1 MNAQDDTPPPTPG
14 RRSRLE
20 DEVAEILA
28 RADKPASL
36 TDHVRRKT
44 QRQRQQRVQASVNRF
59 PSWGAGLDAN
69 SFLIGFVVAALLA
82 GFLRDSSALLARL
95 SAIVGIVCLL
105 APIVLRFKNPRQPTI
120 KQWRGRSID
129 LSPQGP
135 EWVNSLRDRFRK
147 PPRF

>member
-1 MNAQDDTPPPTPG
+1 MNAQDDNPPPTPG

-44 QRQRQQRVQASVNRF
+44 ERQRQQRVQASMNRVS
-59 PSWGAGLDAN
+59 SWSANLDAN

-95 SAIVGIVCLL
+95 IAIVGIVCLL

-129 LSPQGP
+129 LSAQSP
-135 EWVNSLRDRFRK
+135 EWMTSLRDRFRK
-147 PPRF
+147 PPRI

>member
-1 MNAQDDTPPPTPG
+1 MNAQDDSPPPAPG

-20 DEVAEILA
+20 DEVLEILA

-36 TDHVRRKT
+36 TDHVRRKAH
-44 QRQRQQRVQASVNRF
+44 RQRQQRLQTSVNRV
-59 PSWGAGLDAN
+59 STWSAGLDAN
-69 SFLIGFVVAALLA
+69 SFLIGFVVCALLA

-95 SAIVGIVCLL
+95 IAIVGLFCLV
-105 APIVLRFKNPRQPTI
+105 APIVLSFKSPRQPTI

-135 EWVNSLRDRFRK
+135 EWMNSLRDRFRK

>member
-59 PSWGAGLDAN
+59 SSWGVGLDAN

-105 APIVLRFKNPRQPTI
+105 APIVLRFKSPRQPTI

>member
-59 PSWGAGLDAN
+59 SSWGVGLDAN

>member
-1 MNAQDDTPPPTPG
+1 MNAQDDEPRSTPG
-14 RRSRLE
+14 PRSRLE
-20 DEVAEILA
+20 DEVLEILN
-28 RADKPASL
+28 RADKPTSIS
-36 TDHVRRKT
+36 DHVRRKT
-44 QRQRQQRVQASVNRF
+44 QRQRQQRLPSSVNRVS
-59 PSWGAGLDAN
+59 SWRAGLDAN

-95 SAIVGIVCLL
+95 FAIVGIVCLL
-105 APIVLRFKNPRQPTI
+105 APIVLRFKSPRQPTI

-135 EWVNSLRDRFRK
+135 EWMNSLRDRFRR

>member
-1 MNAQDDTPPPTPG
+1 
-14 RRSRLE
+14 
-20 DEVAEILA
+20 
-28 RADKPASL
+28 
-36 TDHVRRKT
+36 
-44 QRQRQQRVQASVNRF
+44 VNRF
-59 PSWGAGLDAN
+59 SSWGAGLDAN